1 MWKLT
6 LALVI
11 LAALGLAL
19 DAGLDRLTATGIAL
33 GTLASVSV
41 CGMILLCARAQRE
54 ATSIQVNF
62 YMMAVAFVSFATAT
76 TVENS
81 WSLPSGALG
90 WFGLVG
96 VGLGISIGMLA
107 FLAALRFVGTLRA
120 TIVSN
125 IEPLL
130 GILFAAAVL
139 GEALNAIQWT
149 GVVLIVTAL
158 ILFELPSKEKFS
170 PARPMRVGEFRANN
184 TEYG

>member
-11 LAALGLAL
+11 GRSRFGARCWPRKAHRNRYRARDTRLGVGLRNDPAL
-19 DAGLDRLTATGIAL
+19 R
-33 GTLASVSV
+33 S
-41 CGMILLCARAQRE
+41 AQRE